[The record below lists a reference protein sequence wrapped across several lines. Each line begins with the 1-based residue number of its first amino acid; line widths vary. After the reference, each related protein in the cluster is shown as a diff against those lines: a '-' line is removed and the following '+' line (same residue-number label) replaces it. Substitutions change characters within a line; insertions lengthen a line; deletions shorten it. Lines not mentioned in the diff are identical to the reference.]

1 VDMDKYH
8 AAFSSFTV
16 QTKANRAAALM
27 RRYGI
32 RSVPALVVDGRYRV
46 NNSAEVLQV
55 TDYLVNKV
63 AENRK
68 AAAAPQ

>member
-1 VDMDKYH
+1 MDKYH

-46 NNSAEVLQV
+46 NNSAEIMQV
-55 TDYLVNKV
+55 TDYLLTKV

-68 AAAAPQ
+68 AAAASK